1 MTRGGHGGVFRELWR
16 KYREDHVSI
25 LVSSLAY
32 YTFFSF
38 FPMLLLLASVIG
50 FVYGM
55 GEEYARLPRQ
65 LLGLLPFSSEYMAN
79 ALEKIIRARRSL
91 GLSGSVLLIW
101 SATAAF
107 DNVQQILNR
116 IHRAPSMRPLWRR
129 RLLGLLLGLIVM
141 LFIPLSVGIAA
152 LRPVLARALMERTL
166 PGRWESTLLSLCMAA
181 LGIAFNFILLLTLY
195 LFGPSVRRHFPQ
207 TWAGALAG
215 AVLWEATKVA
225 FGVYVRSLSSYKML
239 YGSVGSVIAVLLWLF
254 VSGTIFALGAEIN
267 FVLDA
272 RGSRR
277 APAAG

>member
-1 MTRGGHGGVFRELWR
+1 MMCGLRERTVTDGFFRELWH

-38 FPMLLLLASVIG
+38 FPMLLLLASFIG

-65 LLGLLPFSSEYMAN
+65 LLGLLPFSSEYMTN
-79 ALEKIIRARRSL
+79 ALERIIRARRSL
-91 GLSGSVLLIW
+91 GLLGSGLLIW

-116 IHRAPSMRPLWRR
+116 IHRAPTMRPLWRR

-152 LRPVLARALMERTL
+152 LRPVISRALVQQTGLLTL
-166 PGRWESTLLSLCMAA
+166 TMAA
-181 LGIAFNFILLLTLY
+181 LGTAFNFTLLLTIY

-215 AVLWEATKVA
+215 AVLWEATKA
-225 FGVYVRSLSSYKML
+225 SFGIYVRSLSSYKML
-239 YGSVGSVIAVLLWLF
+239 YGSIGSVIAVLLWLY

-267 FVLDA
+267 FVLA
-272 RGSRR
+272 ARR
-277 APAAG
+277 ARRG

>member
-1 MTRGGHGGVFRELWR
+1 MTRASPGFFRDLWR
-16 KYREDHVSI
+16 KYQEDHVTI

-38 FPMLLLLASVIG
+38 FPMLLVLASIIG

-65 LLGLLPFSSEYMAN
+65 LLGLLPFSSEYMAS
-79 ALEKIIRARRSL
+79 ALDRIIRARRSL
-91 GLSGSVLLIW
+91 GFFGSVLLIW

-107 DNVQQILNR
+107 DILQQILNR
-116 IHRAPSMRPLWRR
+116 IHRAPAMRPLWRR

-152 LRPVLARALMERTL
+152 LRPLIPRTLTHPAL
-166 PGRWESTLLSLCMAA
+166 PGRWEPALLTLCMAM
-181 LGIAFNFILLLTLY
+181 LGIAFNFVLLLTLY

-215 AVLWEATKVA
+215 AVLWEISKAA
-225 FGVYVRSLSSYKML
+225 FGVYVQSLSSNKML
-239 YGSVGSVIAVLLWLF
+239 YGSIRSEEHTSELQ
-254 VSGTIFALGAEIN
+254 S
-267 FVLDA
+267 
-272 RGSRR
+272 
-277 APAAG
+277 

>member
-1 MTRGGHGGVFRELWR
+1 MRADGFFRELWR

-38 FPMLLLLASVIG
+38 FPMLLLLTSFIG

-65 LLGLLPFSSEYMAN
+65 LLGLLPFSSEYMTR

-91 GLSGSVLLIW
+91 GLLGSGLLIW

-152 LRPVLARALMERTL
+152 LRPVISRALVQQTL
-166 PGRWESTLLSLCMAA
+166 PGRWESALLTLTMAA
-181 LGIAFNFILLLTLY
+181 LGTAFNFTLLLTIY

-215 AVLWEATKVA
+215 AVLWEATKAA
-225 FGVYVRSLSSYKML
+225 FGIYVRSLSSYKML
-239 YGSVGSVIAVLLWLF
+239 YGSIGSVIAVLLWLY

-267 FVLDA
+267 FVLA
-272 RGSRR
+272 ARR
-277 APAAG
+277 ARRG

>member
-1 MTRGGHGGVFRELWR
+1 MARRGRDGFFPELWR

-65 LLGLLPFSSEYMAN
+65 LLSLLPFSSEYMAN

-91 GLSGSVLLIW
+91 GLLGSILLIW

-129 RLLGLLLGLIVM
+129 RLLGLLLGIIVM

-152 LRPVLARALMERTL
+152 LRPVLARALTQETL

-181 LGIAFNFILLLTLY
+181 LGIAFNFVLLLTLY
-195 LFGPSVRRHFPQ
+195 LFGPSVRRHLPQ
-207 TWAGALAG
+207 TWPGALAG
-215 AVLWEATKVA
+215 AVLWEATKAA
-225 FGVYVRSLSSYKML
+225 FGLYVRSLSSYKML

-254 VSGTIFALGAEIN
+254 VSGTIFAVGAEIN

-277 APAAG
+277 TPRS

>member
-1 MTRGGHGGVFRELWR
+1 MPGSFVHDLWR
-16 KYREDHVSI
+16 KYRDDHVSI

-38 FPMLLLLASVIG
+38 FPMLLLVASLIG

-65 LLGLLPFSSEYMAN
+65 LLGLLPFSSEYMTN

-91 GLSGSVLLIW
+91 GLLGSVLLIW

-107 DNVQQILNR
+107 DNMQQILNR

-129 RLLGLLLGLIVM
+129 RLLGLLLGLILL
-141 LFIPLSVGIAA
+141 LFIPLSIGLGAV
-152 LRPVLARALMERTL
+152 RPMLAHVLARHASV
-166 PGRWESTLLSLCMAA
+166 PPSWYAA
-181 LGIAFNFILLLTLY
+181 LVTLGARALGVAFNFLLLMTLY
-195 LFGPSVRRHFPQ
+195 RFGPSVRRGYGQ
-207 TWAGALAG
+207 IWAGALAG
-215 AVLWEATKVA
+215 AVLWEASKAV
-225 FGVYVRSLSSYKML
+225 FGIYVRSLSSYKML
-239 YGSVGSVIAVLLWLF
+239 YGSVGSVIAVLLWLY

-272 RGSRR
+272 RRERR
-277 APAAG
+277 RR

>member
-1 MTRGGHGGVFRELWR
+1 MREAPGFLRELWQ
-16 KYREDHVSI
+16 KYQADHVTI

-79 ALEKIIRARRSL
+79 ALERIIRARRSL
-91 GLSGSVLLIW
+91 GLLGSVLLIW

-152 LRPVLARALMERTL
+152 LRPVLARALTEETL
-166 PGRWESTLLSLCMAA
+166 LGRWESTLLSLCMAA
-181 LGIAFNFILLLTLY
+181 L
-195 LFGPSVRRHFPQ
+195 
-207 TWAGALAG
+207 
-215 AVLWEATKVA
+215 
-225 FGVYVRSLSSYKML
+225 
-239 YGSVGSVIAVLLWLF
+239 
-254 VSGTIFALGAEIN
+254 
-267 FVLDA
+267 
-272 RGSRR
+272 
-277 APAAG
+277 